1 MPPLHPPDDGNLS
14 LLEHL
19 EELRWRILK
28 ALVGFVLACIVGYM
42 VADYPLGL
50 LTEPLVKAQKRAH
63 LQVEKA
69 TLAIEVGE
77 DGTLRLRNPEGL
89 ASLPDDARIVFYAQ
103 DQEAPL
109 RVFDRRD
116 GASPIIYLRPMDPF
130 VVRLKAAFVIGIM
143 LSLPLILYQIWAFIA
158 PGLLPREKRLAL
170 PLIVAGSIL
179 FPMGAIFAY
188 FLLEVSLLF
197 FAQFVI
203 PNAEVQNDAR
213 AYLSFALY
221 MMLAFG
227 TLFEFPLAVIL
238 ATRTR
243 LVTTQ
248 WLAERR
254 GAIFVV
260 LLVTAAVIT
269 PSGDPVTLVALALPL
284 QVLFE
289 ISLIISR
296 IMDRFAAEDE
306 GNEEDPQQET
316 SE

>member
-1 MPPLHPPDDGNLS
+1 MPPPEFPDDVNLS
-14 LLEHL
+14 LLDHL

-28 ALVGFVLACIVGYM
+28 ALFGFVIGCIIGYA
-42 VADYPLGL
+42 VAEYPLGM
-50 LTEPLVKAQKRAH
+50 LTQPLVRAQKRAS
-63 LQVEKA
+63 LQIEKA

-77 DGTLRLRNPEGL
+77 DGTLRLRNPEHL
-89 ASLPDDARIVFYAQ
+89 AELPDDARIVFYGPGG
-103 DQEAPL
+103 ETPL

-116 GASPIIYLRPMDPF
+116 GESPIIYLRPMDPF

-188 FLLEVSLLF
+188 FLLEISLLF

-203 PNAEVQNDAR
+203 PNAAIQNDAR
-213 AYLSFALY
+213 AYLSFALW

-248 WLAERR
+248 WLADRR
-254 GAIFVV
+254 GPIFVV
-260 LLVTAAVIT
+260 LLITAALIT
-269 PSGDPVTLVALALPL
+269 PSGDPVTLLALALPL

-289 ISLIISR
+289 VSLIISR
-296 IMDRFAAEDE
+296 VMDRFAAREEADEDDSQ
-306 GNEEDPQQET
+306 EEPG
-316 SE
+316 